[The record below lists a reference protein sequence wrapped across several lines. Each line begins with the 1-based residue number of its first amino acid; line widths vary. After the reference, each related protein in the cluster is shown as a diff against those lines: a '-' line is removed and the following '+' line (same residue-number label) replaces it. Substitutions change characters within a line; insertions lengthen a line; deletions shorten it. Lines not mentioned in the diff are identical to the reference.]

1 MESPVALE
9 SRGLSLKRKR
19 VDSPQVMALKKPRDE
34 GGVLPQDDGK
44 LTTCPETGDLSA
56 GVYKAFVK
64 NALDEV
70 EKVSYAVFPIYTSP
84 LTNRRLRLS
93 CSLFLT

>member
-9 SRGLSLKRKR
+9 SRGLTLKRKR
-19 VDSPQVMALKKPRDE
+19 VDSPQVMSLKKPRD
-34 GGVLPQDDGK
+34 GACPQDDGK
-44 LTTCPETGDLSA
+44 MASRQDKTSLSA

-70 EKVSYAVFPIYTSP
+70 EKVSCAV
-84 LTNRRLRLS
+84 
-93 CSLFLT
+93 LF

>member
-19 VDSPQVMALKKPRDE
+19 VDSPQVMALKKPRDDGGQEE
-34 GGVLPQDDGK
+34 GKQTSNGTGPPPPQKTG
-44 LTTCPETGDLSA
+44 GDLSA

-70 EKVSYAVFPIYTSP
+70 EKVSLVVCVDVCERV
-84 LTNRRLRLS
+84 NV
-93 CSLFLT
+93 

>member
-1 MESPVALE
+1 M
-9 SRGLSLKRKR
+9 
-19 VDSPQVMALKKPRDE
+19 
-34 GGVLPQDDGK
+34 LPQDDGK